1 MSPSFQSLVFILC
14 FLTSSACAGLL
25 VRSYLKSGGARLL
38 LWTAACFVLLSVNNL
53 FLVVD
58 TLLLPTVNLL
68 PFRQFASLSA
78 VTLLVVG
85 FVWEAD

>member
-1 MSPSFQSLVFILC
+1 MSLSFQALVFILC
-14 FLTSSACAGLL
+14 LLTSAACAGLL
-25 VRSYLKSGGARLL
+25 VRSYLRSGARLL

-58 TLLLPTVNLL
+58 TLVLPTVDLL

-78 VTLLVVG
+78 VTVLVVG

>member
-14 FLTSSACAGLL
+14 LLTSAACAGLL
-25 VRSYLKSGGARLL
+25 VRSYLKSRARLL

-58 TLLLPTVNLL
+58 TLVLPTVDLL

-78 VTLLVVG
+78 VTVLVVG